1 MGKLFGTDGIRGKAN
16 TYPMTA
22 DIALKIGQAAA
33 KTFRNKKKRA
43 RILIGKDTR
52 VSGYMIEYALTSGIC
67 SKGVDVLLVG
77 PMPTPAIAHLT
88 KSFAADCGIVISA
101 SHNSY
106 EDNGIKFFGPDG
118 FKLDDE
124 KEKEIEGLALNN
136 DFDTSNFSGE
146 KIGKAYRIDD
156 AAGRYIEF
164 AKSSIRNKSLEGLK
178 IVIDTAN
185 GAAYKIAP
193 MIFDELGAEV
203 IVVNNRPNGIN
214 INKKC
219 GATYPETIKHAVSQV
234 KADVGIALD
243 GDADRV
249 IMVDENGEELDGDH
263 IIAIAADYF
272 KKKNRLIGNTVVS
285 TVMSNL
291 GLRKFLEEKDIG
303 YVETKVGDRYVVEE
317 MRKNGQVIGGEQS
330 GHIIFSK
337 YTTTGDG
344 TITALQILN
353 IMKKEDKK
361 LSDLRKKLIKYPQV
375 LKNVKVDNKVP
386 LEEIE
391 KLQLKIKEFEKKLGD
406 EGRMLIRYSGTENLC
421 RVMIEGKDEKEIEEM
436 CDSLCKI
443 IEEETR

>member
-1 MGKLFGTDGIRGKAN
+1 MERKLFGTDGVRGEAN
-16 TYPMTA
+16 VYPITA
-22 DIALKIGQAAA
+22 EIALKIGQAAA
-33 KTFRNKKKRA
+33 KVFRNKKGRA
-43 RILIGKDTR
+43 KILIGKDTR

-124 KEKEIEGLALNN
+124 TEKEIEDLALNN
-136 DFDTSNFSGE
+136 NFDTSEFTGD
-146 KIGKAYRIDD
+146 KIGKAHRIDD

-164 AKSSIRNKSLEGLK
+164 AKSSVRNNTLNGLK
-178 IVIDTAN
+178 IVVDCAN

-193 MIFDELGAEV
+193 MIFDELGAQV
-203 IVVNNRPNGIN
+203 IVINNRPNGTN
-214 INKKC
+214 INYNC
-219 GATYPETIKHAVSQV
+219 GATHPEVIKRAVKQV

-249 IMVDENGEELDGDH
+249 IMVDEEGKELDGDN
-263 IIAIAADYF
+263 ILAIAADYF
-272 KKKNRLIGNTVVS
+272 KRKNNLPSNTVVA

-291 GLRKFLEEKDIG
+291 GLKKFLENKEINF
-303 YVETKVGDRYVVEE
+303 VETKVGDRYVVEE
-317 MRKNGQVIGGEQS
+317 MRKNNYAIGGEQS

-353 IMKKEDKK
+353 IMKREGKK
-361 LSDLRKKLIKYPQV
+361 LSELRNLLHRYPQV
-375 LKNVKVDNKVP
+375 IINIPVNVKKP
-386 LEEIE
+386 IE
-391 KLQLKIKEFEKKLGD
+391 DMTSLQTMIKNYESLD
-406 EGRMLIRYSGTENLC
+406 GRILIRYSGTENLC
-421 RVMIEGKDEKEIEEM
+421 RVMLEGKNKKEITEIAEK
-436 CDSLCKI
+436 LAKEI
-443 IEEETR
+443 RKETN